1 MNRLALSEPFG
12 KAQDRLREFALPPEA
27 CFQLI

>member
-12 KAQDRLREFALPPEA
+12 KAQDRLRELARPPEA
-27 CFQLI
+27 RIQLL